1 MEHGTFGGA
10 VGEQRFDDFLV
21 RVAVVDLHGQVEFLG
36 ERDVGTERFALQ
48 FLGGFASAEQ
58 VHAGF
63 ADGDDLVGVGGG
75 EAVHFGHGF
84 VEGDVVPRLVFDGQ
98 AVGAGCAAVAVQ
110 HGFVGV
116 YGDCGVHGS
125 GMLAGHVDGGHE
137 VGQLATAVDYAFDT
151 DVLSLFQ
158 QFVDAVDGY
167 FALAFFHGF
176 VTHGLG
182 EGHDGCDVGVVVD
195 DVRVF
200 GQRLWGRGPIAIA
213 VVLAHVFQISP
224 DWPCTAGELSFEGS
238 NEGPPV
244 SRHTRHLIVMV
255 VNDHAGAV

>member
-1 MEHGTFGGA
+1 M
-10 VGEQRFDDFLV
+10 
-21 RVAVVDLHGQVEFLG
+21 DLHGQVEFLG
-36 ERDVGTERFALQ
+36 ERDVGAERLALQ
-48 FLGGFASAEQ
+48 FLGGFAGAEQ

-75 EAVHFGHGF
+75 EAVYFGHGF
-84 VEGDVVPRLVFDGQ
+84 VEGDVVPGLVFDGQ
-98 AVGAGCAAVAVQ
+98 AVGAGCRGGRAARLRW
-110 HGFVGV
+110 G

-200 GQRLWGRGPIAIA
+200 GQRLGPGAQLRLRWCLLMFSRLVPIGPALRANSRSRVQTRVRPFRGI
-213 VVLAHVFQISP
+213 HV
-224 DWPCTAGELSFEGS
+224 T
-238 NEGPPV
+238 
-244 SRHTRHLIVMV
+244 
-255 VNDHAGAV
+255 

>member
-36 ERDVGTERFALQ
+36 ERDVGAERFALQ
-48 FLGGFASAEQ
+48 FLGGFAGTKQ

-84 VEGDVVPRLVFDGQ
+84 VEGDVVPGLVFDGQ
-98 AVGAGCAAVAVQ
+98 AVGAGRAAVAVQ

-125 GMLAGHVDGGHE
+125 GVFAGHVDGGHE
-137 VGQLATAVDYAFDT
+137 VGQLAAAVDHAFHT

-158 QFVDAVDGY
+158 QFVDAVDGH
-167 FALAFFHGF
+167 FALAFFHGLA
-176 VTHGLG
+176 THGLG
-182 EGHDGCDVGVVVD
+182 EGHDGCDVGVAVD

-200 GQRLWGRGPIAIA
+200 GQRLRGRGPIAIA
-213 VVLAHVFQISP
+213 VMLAHVF
-224 DWPCTAGELSFEGS
+224 
-238 NEGPPV
+238 
-244 SRHTRHLIVMV
+244 
-255 VNDHAGAV
+255 

>member
-1 MEHGTFGGA
+1 MAWSKGMSCQG
-10 VGEQRFDDFLV
+10 
-21 RVAVVDLHGQVEFLG
+21 
-36 ERDVGTERFALQ
+36 
-48 FLGGFASAEQ
+48 
-58 VHAGF
+58 
-63 ADGDDLVGVGGG
+63 
-75 EAVHFGHGF
+75 
-84 VEGDVVPRLVFDGQ
+84 LVFDGQ
-98 AVGAGCAAVAVQ
+98 AVGAGCAAVAMQ

-137 VGQLATAVDYAFDT
+137 VGQLAPQSITPSTPTF
-151 DVLSLFQ
+151 LGLFQ

-200 GQRLWGRGPIAIA
+200 GQRLW
-213 VVLAHVFQISP
+213 
-224 DWPCTAGELSFEGS
+224 
-238 NEGPPV
+238 
-244 SRHTRHLIVMV
+244 
-255 VNDHAGAV
+255 AGAQLRLRWCLLMFSRLVPIGPARGRTLVRGFKRGSARFAAYTSLNRDGGERPCRCRVVAVCQINRGLPRPGQGDSSPTCPYGLSPARTVAVADAADAVEIFNSARRI

>member
-1 MEHGTFGGA
+1 MASSKGMSCQGLYLMGRPSGPGA
-10 VGEQRFDDFLV
+10 PRWPCST
-21 RVAVVDLHGQVEFLG
+21 ASLG
-36 ERDVGTERFALQ
+36 CMAIAACT
-48 FLGGFASAEQ
+48 
-58 VHAGF
+58 
-63 ADGDDLVGVGGG
+63 
-75 EAVHFGHGF
+75 
-84 VEGDVVPRLVFDGQ
+84 VP
-98 AVGAGCAAVAVQ
+98 GCSRAM
-110 HGFVGV
+110 
-116 YGDCGVHGS
+116 S
-125 GMLAGHVDGGHE
+125 
-137 VGQLATAVDYAFDT
+137 VDYAFDA
-151 DVLSLFQ
+151 DFLGLFQ

-200 GQRLWGRGPIAIA
+200 GQRLWGRGPITIA

-255 VNDHAGAV
+255 VNDHADAV

>member
-1 MEHGTFGGA
+1 M
-10 VGEQRFDDFLV
+10 
-21 RVAVVDLHGQVEFLG
+21 
-36 ERDVGTERFALQ
+36 
-48 FLGGFASAEQ
+48 
-58 VHAGF
+58 
-63 ADGDDLVGVGGG
+63 
-75 EAVHFGHGF
+75 
-84 VEGDVVPRLVFDGQ
+84 
-98 AVGAGCAAVAVQ
+98 AVQ

-137 VGQLATAVDYAFDT
+137 VGQLATAVDYAFDA
-151 DVLSLFQ
+151 DFLGLFQ

-182 EGHDGCDVGVVVD
+182 EGHDGCDVGVVGG

-255 VNDHAGAV
+255 VNDHADAV